1 MSKNKNYGVQLGRAF
16 THNAVWQKGALI
28 ERVFYWSGYV
38 IGRNAGTKSAIWRW
52 MGSIAVYEKI

>member
-28 ERVFYWSGYV
+28 ERAY
-38 IGRNAGTKSAIWRW
+38 
-52 MGSIAVYEKI
+52 